1 MRKIWLIVKREYVTR
16 VKTKGF
22 VVGTL
27 VVPVLGIALAL
38 LIAFVG
44 SHQSNQNL
52 RLVIV
57 DNAGGLA
64 TSVAR
69 DLDKEGQ
76 NGKREFTV
84 VESVERP
91 PQLEVVEEDLRK
103 RINAGALDAFLVIP
117 GDLDQAPELH
127 TRNPGNFQVIAPLS
141 SVVDEAVIGARLSA
155 RGVHI
160 DGLGEVVHTE
170 DLKVIKV
177 GESGESEEKGQTI
190 GVAVGLVVLL
200 YTALL
205 MYGIITMRS
214 VLEEKTT
221 RTMEVLISAVRPFE
235 LLAGKVLG
243 VAAAAFTQFLIWTV
257 SLTLLLAYGALAST
271 MVNPNSSFPE
281 IHLPIPLLI
290 YMLVYF
296 CAGFFLY
303 SSMFAAV
310 GAVCSNEQDATQLQ
324 WLATAPLVFCMVI
337 YSVVLSDPSSTASL
351 VLSEIPFFSPVLMA
365 LRISLQTPPFWQIA
379 LSLVLLIVTTTGVI
393 YGSARIYRV
402 GVLMYGKRPSIPEL
416 VRWLRY
422 S

>member
-91 PQLEVVEEDLRK
+91 PQLEAVEEDLRK